1 MTGQRAMVAVLALA
15 VLSIAGIVGM
25 LVVESGAWDG
35 ALFAVAALPLLAG
48 GYACWT
54 RRAGA

>member
-1 MTGQRAMVAVLALA
+1 MTGQRAMVAVLTLA

-35 ALFAVAALPLLAG
+35 ALFAVAALPLVAG
-48 GYACWT
+48 GHAYWS
-54 RRAGA
+54 RRGAT